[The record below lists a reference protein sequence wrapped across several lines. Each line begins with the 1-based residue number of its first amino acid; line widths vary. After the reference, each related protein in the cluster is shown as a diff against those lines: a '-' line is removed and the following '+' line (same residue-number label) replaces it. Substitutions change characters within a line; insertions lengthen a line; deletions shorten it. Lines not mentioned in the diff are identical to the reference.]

1 MSNTNQFLTGLNPTN
16 LASLFQLI
24 STARNTTDV
33 VIVWKMAGG
42 HNNIVQTNAGDGNGG
57 YTTNFTDLSGL
68 IVITGN
74 GDVTTNYVNGGG
86 ATNVP
91 SRYYHIRLAP

>member
-1 MSNTNQFLTGLNPTN
+1 MSNTKQFLTGLNPTN

-24 STARNTTDV
+24 STARNTTGV

-42 HNNIVQTNAGDGNGG
+42 HKNIVQTNAGDGNGE
-57 YTTNFTDLSGL
+57 YTTNFTDLSGPL
-68 IVITGN
+68 IISGS
-74 GDVTTNYVNGGG
+74 GDVTTNYVDGGG

-91 SRYYHIRLAP
+91 SCYYRIRLAP